1 MTGTI
6 DEDMKRIEEEIQK
19 TPYNKATQRHIGLL
33 KAKLARL
40 RDEKIKRRKIGAAQ
54 SEGFGVKKSGHAT
67 VALVGYPSVGKSTL
81 LNLIAGTE
89 SKVAAYDFTTLDA
102 IPGLLTYRGAEI
114 QFVDLPGIIEGASK
128 GKGRGWEPL
137 SMARSADLLLVMCDI
152 YRSKFEGLLSELYAA
167 GIRVNRS
174 PPDIR
179 IKKTSRGGVTVNS
192 TVKLTKLD
200 KGTITAILSEFK
212 IVNAFV
218 VFREDADSERLVDAI
233 LMNRVYAPAICI
245 LNKVDM
251 AEKGQVD
258 EILHE
263 ARSRGFS
270 PIPISASTGEGVEGL
285 KAKVFESLRLIRIYL
300 KKPGADA
307 DTSEPLVVH
316 TGASVGDI
324 CNTIHG
330 TWRRRFRYAYV
341 WGKSA
346 KFPGQT
352 VGLEH
357 KLCDQDILTIF
368 VQRVSKDEST

>member
-1 MTGTI
+1 MTGAI
-6 DEDMKRIEEEIQK
+6 DEEIKRIEEEIQK

-114 QFVDLPGIIEGASK
+114 QFIDLPGIIEGASK

-152 YRSKFEGLLSELYAA
+152 FRYRFEGLLSELYAA
-167 GIRVNRS
+167 GIRPNRA

-179 IKKTSRGGVTVNS
+179 IRKTDRGGVTVNT

-200 KGTITAILSEFK
+200 KGTITAILGEFK
-212 IVNAFV
+212 VVNAFV

-233 LMNRVYAPAICI
+233 LQNRVYAPAVFV

-251 AEKGQVD
+251 AEKGQVE
-258 EILHE
+258 EILRE
-263 ARSRGFS
+263 ARSKGIS
-270 PIPISASTGEGVEGL
+270 PMPISATTSQGIEEL
-285 KAKVFESLRLIRIYL
+285 KVKVFQSLKLIRIYL

-307 DTSEPLVVH
+307 DTKEPLVVH
-316 TGASVGDI
+316 AGSSVGDI
-324 CNTIHG
+324 CNAIHG

-357 KLCDQDILTIF
+357 KLYDQDIITIF
-368 VQRVSKDEST
+368 VQKVSKDEV